1 MYHLAS
7 LLQPQALWRWQFEG
21 IPIFKI
27 FAGVSLLS
35 AAMRIFQ
42 NQVSF
47 DIYKS
52 RFTIAIL
59 LLFALLHIG
68 NITSPF
74 ESKALA
80 HAINQVLA
88 TLNTIVIMYFTTLA
102 LLQKE
107 QHIINLS
114 WALIIAACYY
124 TYWGN
129 IAYIEQDWSKFYQGR
144 LAGIYR
150 SQYADANL
158 LAVMLVMAYP
168 FMMLTALRQN
178 SAIKK
183 IVLMGFILLLWHTIF
198 LIGSRGSLLGLGA
211 CTLFLAHIVKSKKF
225 KITIALALVGALITQ
240 GGIIMSRSQETEA
253 SSDEPINP
261 RIASWGVGMDL
272 AWEYPLTGVGVR
284 KFVTASDALYPGRSP
299 HVAHNTLIGLSAES
313 GLPAGAAF
321 ILLLLTARRSY
332 RYTQRNEQIISSNML
347 YINNASGASILGFAV
362 CSIFLDLTIFEPFY
376 FMIII
381 IQAKDFIVRQQIKD
395 QLQATI

>member
-1 MYHLAS
+1 MMQYIEPVFRPPSEAKS
-7 LLQPQALWRWQFEG
+7 LIL
-21 IPIFKI
+21 
-27 FAGVSLLS
+27 
-35 AAMRIFQ
+35 
-42 NQVSF
+42 QVSNGCSYNKCTF
-47 DIYKS
+47 CEMYVSSQKKFKPKAIAEIEKEVKAVAAQIPGMT
-52 RFTIAIL
+52 RFFLADGDAMTLSFRRLKEIL
-59 LLFALLHIG
+59 
-68 NITSPF
+68 
-74 ESKALA
+74 EC
-80 HAINQVLA
+80 INKHFPNRERV
-88 TLNTIVIMYFTTLA
+88 T
-102 LLQKE
+102 
-107 QHIINLS
+107 
-114 WALIIAACYY
+114 
-124 TYWGN
+124 
-129 IAYIEQDWSKFYQGR
+129 AYCLPR
-144 LAGIYR
+144 
-150 SQYADANL
+150 N
-158 LAVMLVMAYP
+158 
-168 FMMLTALRQN
+168 
-178 SAIKK
+178 IKK
-183 IVLMGFILLLWHTIF
+183 KTVEELVELKELGLTLWHTIF